1 MTCCMLMTLGR
12 LNRFTADFTL
22 GLGFFGRVSLC
33 RWQGNRR
40 CIGQIVQIYQN
51 KPFGVSCN
59 GYSLRSFLDHMP
71 CFSTSMT
78 AWKARSCVLEIRN
91 GAPPGTISTFS
102 SKLGSGTTSACSL
115 FKVPRLPKRKVTLQ
129 GHLDSY
135 FRMFG
140 CK

>member
-1 MTCCMLMTLGR
+1 MLMTLGR
-12 LNRFTADFTL
+12 LNRFTADFTF